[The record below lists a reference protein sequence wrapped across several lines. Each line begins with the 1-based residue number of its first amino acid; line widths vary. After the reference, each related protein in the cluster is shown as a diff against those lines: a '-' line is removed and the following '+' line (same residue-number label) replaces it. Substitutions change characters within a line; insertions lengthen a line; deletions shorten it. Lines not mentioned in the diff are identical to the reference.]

1 MTRSFRILYVALFL
15 GLLLALGLWS
25 LRGLMGFS
33 TTPQDTVLN
42 GKWAKATETQYDKE
56 FPLKRL
62 GTNLWAALD
71 FKLFNEGRPGVV
83 LGRDQWL
90 FSDEEFNPVA
100 KGEQYQQ
107 ENLALIEGVREQLE
121 KNGVKL
127 VLAILPAKA
136 RLYPEHIG
144 DEEPAKVHED
154 LYQRFHASAEQAGII
169 APDLLTPLQHAKL
182 QGQVFLRTDT
192 HWTPMGAEVVAQ
204 NLGSTVAQKTP
215 LDAAP
220 QQYITESKNAESYKG
235 DLTTFLP
242 LDPLFS
248 NLLPK
253 PDQLQQRSTRAAEAS
268 PEGEAGGEGDLFS
281 DSQVP
286 VALVGTSYSANPKW
300 NFVGA
305 LQQAL
310 RSDVVSYAESG
321 HGPIEPMLKF
331 LQSDNYKDAA
341 PQLVIWEFPE
351 RYLTM
356 KTNLSE
362 FDPGWIAQLK
372 AAAAANSNLATSA
385 SHSPLPIQA
394 NR

>member
-1 MTRSFRILYVALFL
+1 MTRSLRILYIAVFL
-15 GLLLALGLWS
+15 GLLLGLGLWS
-25 LRGLMGFS
+25 LRGFMGFN

-90 FSDEEFNPVA
+90 FSDEEFNPIA
-100 KGEQYQQ
+100 NGSQYQD
-107 ENLALIEGVREQLE
+107 ENLALIQGVREQLD

-127 VLAILPAKA
+127 VLAIVPAKA

-144 DEEPAKVHED
+144 DQEPAKLHED
-154 LYQRFHASAEQAGII
+154 LYQRFHASAEQAGIL

-204 NLGSTVAQKTP
+204 NLGASVAQKAP
-215 LDAAP
+215 LDAPP
-220 QQYITESKNAESYKG
+220 QQFVTEAKQAEPYKG

-253 PDQLQQRSTRAAEAS
+253 PDQLQQRTTRAAE
-268 PEGEAGGEGDLFS
+268 EGSSEGGDDALFA

-286 VALVGTSYSANPKW
+286 VALVGTSYSANPHW

-310 RSDVVSYAESG
+310 QSDVVSYAENG
-321 HGPIEPMLKF
+321 HGPIEPMLKY
-331 LQSDNYKDAA
+331 LQSGAFKDSA

-351 RYLTM
+351 RYLPM
-356 KTNLSE
+356 KTNLSD
-362 FDPGWIAQLK
+362 FDPNWIAQLK
-372 AAAAANSNLATSA
+372 AAGAATRNLATSAA

>member
-1 MTRSFRILYVALFL
+1 MTRSLRILYIAAFL
-15 GLLLALGLWS
+15 GLLLGLGLWS
-25 LRGLMGFS
+25 MRGLLGA
-33 TTPQDTVLN
+33 TTTANDTVLN
-42 GKWAKATETQYDKE
+42 GKWAKATETQYDKD

-100 KGEQYQQ
+100 NGTQYQD
-107 ENLALIEGVREQLE
+107 ENLALIQGVREQLH
-121 KNGVKL
+121 KQGVKL
-127 VLAILPAKA
+127 VLAILPAKT

-144 DEEPAKVHED
+144 DETPAKLHSD
-154 LYQRFHASAEQAGII
+154 LYQRFHASAEQAGIL

-204 NLGSTVAQKTP
+204 NLGAAVAKNAP

-220 QQYITESKNAESYKG
+220 QQFITEAKTAEPYKG
-235 DLTTFLP
+235 DLTSFLP

-253 PDQLQQRSTRAAEAS
+253 PDQLQQRTTRAADES
-268 PEGEAGGEGDLFS
+268 QPNGDDALFA
-281 DSQVP
+281 DSQIP
-286 VALVGTSYSANPKW
+286 VALVGTSYSANPHW

-310 RSDVVSYAESG
+310 KSDVVSYAENG
-321 HGPIEPMLKF
+321 HGPIEPMLKY
-331 LQSDNYKDAA
+331 LQSDAFKNAA

-351 RYLTM
+351 RYLPM
-356 KTNLSE
+356 KTNLSD
-362 FDPGWIAQLK
+362 FDPTWIAQLK